1 MKIRVL
7 QIVTRLAIRGVPRHV
22 LNLAAGLDKQR
33 YETLVLAG
41 RSDPGEGSMLENA
54 KSQGISIA
62 EEPLLQRRVDPLV
75 DARAFA
81 AIYKL
86 MRSRNFHVVHTH
98 ISKAGFLGRLAARC
112 AGVPV
117 IVHTYHGWVQELN
130 TRNVAGRIFL
140 RCEKLGARISDALI
154 AVGDNVIGNAQ
165 ENGVGKPSQYSVVP
179 NGIDLESFAAKVPSA
194 VGLVEGAP
202 VIGTVGSLTPEKGF
216 SVLLDAMPSVV
227 ERFPQATLYI
237 IGDGPLRSALEQQ
250 GRERALAGAVRF
262 VGGVDDI
269 RPWLQSFD
277 LFVQPSLH
285 EGQGIALMEAM
296 ASGRP
301 VIASR
306 VGGIP
311 EVVIDNETGIL
322 VPPGDPEA
330 LAASICALGADERR
344 RRQLA
349 AIGRARV
356 RSQYPLERMIRGV
369 EEIYETLLADKRIS
383 Q

>member
-86 MRSRNFHVVHTH
+86 IRSRNFHVVHTH

-117 IVHTYHGWVQELN
+117 IVHTYHGCVQELN

-140 RCEKLGARISDALI
+140 RCE
-154 AVGDNVIGNAQ
+154 
-165 ENGVGKPSQYSVVP
+165 
-179 NGIDLESFAAKVPSA
+179 
-194 VGLVEGAP
+194 
-202 VIGTVGSLTPEKGF
+202 
-216 SVLLDAMPSVV
+216 
-227 ERFPQATLYI
+227 
-237 IGDGPLRSALEQQ
+237 
-250 GRERALAGAVRF
+250 
-262 VGGVDDI
+262 
-269 RPWLQSFD
+269 
-277 LFVQPSLH
+277 
-285 EGQGIALMEAM
+285 
-296 ASGRP
+296 
-301 VIASR
+301 
-306 VGGIP
+306 
-311 EVVIDNETGIL
+311 
-322 VPPGDPEA
+322 
-330 LAASICALGADERR
+330 
-344 RRQLA
+344 
-349 AIGRARV
+349 
-356 RSQYPLERMIRGV
+356 
-369 EEIYETLLADKRIS
+369 
-383 Q
+383 